1 MAEETPNV
9 GPRQAVQPGPQPA
22 PPPSKGMPGVA
33 PPPPLPPNA
42 DKIIAEQQAQVA
54 AQVAEAQRRAQ
65 QGQPITGEPQAPAP
79 SPIPG
84 LSAEQVIAGYPQAQ
98 PPGQPQVRQQGFGPP
113 QAAAPN
119 QFAAYTPQQ
128 DPDKEV
134 VRWYPGR
141 NSDIK
146 IELTDCII
154 VGIPEQIFSEPD
166 PQAKVVLALFSE
178 ILALRARLQ
187 FLEEGGGA
195 AAQLPPDLLQRLH
208 RVEAAVFEQANAMQQ
223 RARGVR
229 EQIEMLTQQGLSP
242 EDVLAALQSQ
252 SAAAEAHVAQSGRV
266 AGPAGE
272 PGGGEPGAG

>member
-9 GPRQAVQPGPQPA
+9 GPRQAVQPGQQQGQPAA
-22 PPPSKGMPGVA
+22 PPPKGMPGVA

-42 DKIIAEQQAQVA
+42 DQIIAAQQQEVA
-54 AQVAEAQRRAQ
+54 AQVAQAQQRAQ
-65 QGQPITGEPQAPAP
+65 AGQPITGEPQAAPAP

-84 LSAEQVIAGYPQAQ
+84 LSAEQVIAGPLQGQPQ
-98 PPGQPQVRQQGFGPP
+98 GQPQVRQGFGPP

-128 DPDKEV
+128 DPDKEI

-154 VGIPEQIFSEPD
+154 VGIPEQIVSEPD

-208 RVEAAVFEQANAMQQ
+208 RVEAATFEQANAMQQ

-272 PGGGEPGAG
+272 PGGG